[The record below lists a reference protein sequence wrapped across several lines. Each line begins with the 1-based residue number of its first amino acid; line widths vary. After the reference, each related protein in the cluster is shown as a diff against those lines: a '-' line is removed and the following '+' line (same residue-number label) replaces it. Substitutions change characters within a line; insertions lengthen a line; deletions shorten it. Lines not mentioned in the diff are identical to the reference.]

1 MTGQDDRPDVE
12 ATDVRATDVRA
23 TDVRATD
30 VEAVDP
36 EPAAGRRRPEP
47 GDGLAALT
55 GSGSSVVGVEG
66 ALRARDVSRPTAAD
80 LAAAATLPVRRATA
94 RPGED

>member
-1 MTGQDDRPDVE
+1 MTGQDDRPEVE
-12 ATDVRATDVRA
+12 ATEVEAV
-23 TDVRATD
+23 D
-30 VEAVDP
+30 VEAV
-36 EPAAGRRRPEP
+36 AGRRRSEP

-80 LAAAATLPVRRATA
+80 LAAAATLPVRRATP

>member
-1 MTGQDDRPDVE
+1 MTGPPPRPDIE
-12 ATDVRATDVRA
+12 
-23 TDVRATD
+23 
-30 VEAVDP
+30 
-36 EPAAGRRRPEP
+36 AAGTAEPVAARGRPEP

>member
-1 MTGQDDRPDVE
+1 MTGEDEQPQAEATEAVE
-12 ATDVRATDVRA
+12 AGA
-23 TDVRATD
+23 
-30 VEAVDP
+30 
-36 EPAAGRRRPEP
+36 AAGRRRDEP